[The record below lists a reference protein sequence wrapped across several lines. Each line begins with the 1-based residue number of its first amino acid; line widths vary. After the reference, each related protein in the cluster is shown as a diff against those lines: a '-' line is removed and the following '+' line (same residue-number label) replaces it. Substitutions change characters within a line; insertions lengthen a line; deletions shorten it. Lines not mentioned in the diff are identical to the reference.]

1 MRKYVITILFAVLLA
16 ASAAV
21 LISPADTESIA
32 AENREIKTMPE
43 FNLDTVASGEFAAG
57 FDEYINDNIGF
68 RGRLMEISRKI
79 QSCFGY
85 TPKLVGKVISTTSDI
100 GIGETLEGS
109 LVIIDGRIME
119 MFSEKPEVEAEYA
132 EALNNI
138 HAAMPANVNMY
149 SMLVPTQLEFA
160 NPVFANSQDSQKAC
174 IDNINEMLN
183 DDIESVDAYDSLKQ
197 ESENGEDLYFKTDH
211 HWNMDGAYCAYTAFT
226 EKSNGVPV
234 LKSDYEKKERDDF
247 FGTLY
252 RKAAAQVEISE
263 RDKLYYY
270 DTTAGKDI
278 SIVMKDIEDGRGVE
292 YGKKAQIFDD
302 TKEGYLFFM
311 GGDNPLVEI
320 TNNSVS
326 EGKTLVIIKDSYVN
340 AMVPWLINNYKKIIL
355 IDPRSYKGNL
365 YNDMVSYNAD
375 ELLVVNYVFTTT
387 FGDYCGMLNNLI
399 KAE

>member
-1 MRKYVITILFAVLLA
+1 MRKYVITILFAALLA

-21 LISPADTESIA
+21 LVAPADTESIA
-32 AENREIKTMPE
+32 AENREVKTMPE
-43 FNLDTVASGEFAAG
+43 FNLSTVISGEFAAG

-68 RGRLMEISRKI
+68 RGKLMEISRGI
-79 QSCFGY
+79 QSYFGY

-109 LVIIDGRIME
+109 LVIIEGRIME
-119 MFSEKPEVEAEYA
+119 MFSKKPEVEAEYA

-138 HAAMPANVNMY
+138 EAAMPENVKMY

-160 NPVFANSQDSQKAC
+160 DPVFANSQDSQKSC
-174 IDNINEMLN
+174 IDNIDKMLN
-183 DDIESVDAYDSLKQ
+183 SDITSVDAYDRLKTA
-197 ESENGEDLYFKTDH
+197 SENEEDIYFKTDH
-211 HWNMDGAYCAYTAFT
+211 HWNMDGAYCGYDAFM
-226 EKSNGVPV
+226 EKSNGVTV
-234 LKSDYEKKERDDF
+234 QKTEYERKERDDF

-252 RKAAAQVEISE
+252 QKAAARVNITEK
-263 RDKLYYY
+263 DKFYYY
-270 DTTAGKDI
+270 DTTDGKDI
-278 SIVMKDIEDGRGVE
+278 SIVMKTIEDGQNVE
-292 YGKKAQIFDD
+292 YGKKAKIFDD

-320 TNNSVS
+320 TNNSVAD
-326 EGKTLVIIKDSYVN
+326 GKTLVIIKDSYVN

-365 YNDMVSYNAD
+365 YDDVAAYNAD

-387 FGDYCGMLNNLI
+387 FRDYCGMLNNLVQ
-399 KAE
+399 